1 MTKISLNAQK
11 VSQMK
16 LRDSDMGQFSSN
28 KQLKIS
34 NMLSSASKWISS
46 TQTE

>member
-16 LRDSDMGQFSSN
+16 LRDTDMSQFSSN
-28 KQLKIS
+28 KQYAKQCKQ
-34 NMLSSASKWISS
+34 MDK
-46 TQTE
+46 